1 MQARFKAFALHLFI
15 SALIALGVI
24 AIVFGLWY
32 PSPLHEAAGVTHIFL
47 ILLGVD
53 VCLGPLLTLIVY
65 KSGKKTLMMDL
76 TIIVLLQLSALIYGL
91 HTMAEGRPAW
101 LVFNVDRFDLVRVN
115 DIDERK
121 LNDAALEY
129 QSSSWF
135 GPQWVAAKR
144 PEGGDE
150 RNTLMFEAVMAGVD
164 ISARPNY
171 YQPLEVQLEVMQQH
185 GQPLNNLVSFN
196 SADRIQNELGEQWQH
211 LPYVF
216 LPLKAK
222 NQDMVVLVNSDN
234 GEPIKIINLRPW

>member
-1 MQARFKAFALHLFI
+1 MHPRLKAFSIHLFI
-15 SALIALGVI
+15 SALIALAVVGL
-24 AIVFGLWY
+24 VFGVWY
-32 PSPLHEAAGVTHIFL
+32 PMPLHEAVGATQIFL

-53 VCLGPLLTLIVY
+53 VCLGPLLTLVVY
-65 KSGKKTLMMDL
+65 KTGKKTLVMDL
-76 TIIVLLQLSALIYGL
+76 TIIALLQLSALAYGV
-91 HTMAEGRPAW
+91 HAMAEGRPAW